1 MKPAS
6 PHAASFTLV
15 EILTATAVLSILF
28 TIMFSILQQTSAG
41 WQAANR
47 RVEAS
52 QAARLALEQIAYD
65 LENCVVVRRVAQPVP
80 GLAGQTDQV
89 TNLAYGFAF
98 FDAPPAAPKRATDGQ
113 DWVGQP
119 ISQPNDLIFV
129 VTPRRHSLHS
139 AGEDLTETGYV
150 PVRVNRTSAGSPGYG
165 NVRIGRYALMQH
177 RPTTNLVQTIA
188 GQRITNLVPMS
199 DFATNASAWETTPGI
214 FLGDQ
219 NVFNFYPIVDNCV
232 GFDIKF
238 SYTNSAGQRFT
249 GIPSW
254 GRPNLNANAPAG
266 QRWHNNANNQN
277 NPATIDGLPQS
288 ATITMCVLDERTAE
302 RIYRM
307 QSNGLSVAQ
316 ISALVAAVTNPASF
330 EDIPDS
336 PAGIRATL
344 RQGMIGFQREVF
356 FKNSSP

>member
-15 EILTATAVLSILF
+15 EILTATAILSILF
-28 TIMFSILQQTSAG
+28 TIMFGILQQTSAG

-65 LENCVVVRRVAQPVP
+65 LENCVVVRRVGQPVP
-80 GLAGQTDQV
+80 GLAGQTGNQAL

-98 FDAPPAAPKRATDGQ
+98 YDAPSTPS
-113 DWVGQP
+113 WVKQS
-119 ISQPNDLIFV
+119 ISQPNDMIFV
-129 VTPRRHSLHS
+129 VTPRRHSLQN
-139 AGEDLTETGYV
+139 AGEDLQETGYV
-150 PVRVNRTSAGSPGYG
+150 PVWVTRTSGGDPGYG
-165 NVRIGRYALMQH
+165 NVRIGRYALLRH
-177 RPTTNLVQTIA
+177 LPTTNLIQTIG
-188 GQRITNLVPMS
+188 GQTITNLVPMN
-199 DFATNASAWETTPGI
+199 DFTTNALRWEETPGI
-214 FLGDQ
+214 EDPIIK
-219 NVFNFYPIVDNCV
+219 NFIPIVDNCV

-238 SYTNSAGQRFT
+238 SYTNATGQRFT

-266 QRWHNNANNQN
+266 QRWHNNNNNQN
-277 NPATIDGLPQS
+277 NPPGIDGLPQS
-288 ATITMCVLDERTAE
+288 ATITLCVLDERTAE
-302 RIYRM
+302 RIYRL

-316 ISALVAAVTNPASF
+316 ISNLVAAVTNPASF
-330 EDIPDS
+330 ESIPDN
-336 PAGIRATL
+336 PPGIRATL

-356 FKNSSP
+356 FKNSGP